1 MSRELPRCNLAIRLI
16 DSFPFDARRG
26 GGGGG
31 GVERAKEGK
40 GSRTINSVRLQSI
53 SFPTTVTV
61 CLGETVGEISDGSA
75 LFVEFARNIEE
86 DRWMPRNLKWTGRI
100 PKCCETTAD
109 FVVVW

>member
-16 DSFPFDARRG
+16 DSFPFDARR
-26 GGGGG
+26 

-86 DRWMPRNLKWTGRI
+86 DRGCQGI
-100 PKCCETTAD
+100 
-109 FVVVW
+109 